1 MKNALEKEAVVIAML
16 STLKQL
22 KPKILSGESAK
33 SLISKEVDELNLKLD
48 AAKASSS
55 ISSDDQRIMLLT
67 IKALKSQEQLVTF
80 ISSNDNPFEII
91 RDDYNKRRDS
101 MKDFVTET
109 SNKLEN
115 AFR

>member
-1 MKNALEKEAVVIAML
+1 ML

-22 KPKILSGESAK
+22 KHKILSGESAK